1 MKLIHTSDWHLGQ
14 NFMFR
19 QRACEHEQFLAWL
32 HQTIKINMIDLLIVA
47 GDIFDTATPPNY
59 ALKLYYQFL
68 ANLKD
73 TPCRNVIIISGN
85 HDSAAV
91 LNAPKHVLKALN
103 VHVVATAK
111 SNLEDEIIFVK
122 DEKNKLTSV
131 VCAVPFLR
139 EQDLRKSIP
148 GESWDDKNKALI
160 NGLQSHYQMVADKA
174 LDMMKQK
181 KSNTCQ

>member
-1 MKLIHTSDWHLGQ
+1 
-14 NFMFR
+14 
-19 QRACEHEQFLAWL
+19 
-32 HQTIKINMIDLLIVA
+32 MIDLLIVA